1 MIDKNTLEARIEDKV
16 YPKVTPEDLD
26 DAIDSHKFIS
36 ADSVTICV
44 ITLNNGFTVTGINEG
59 SVDPRNFDREIG
71 EKMSYDLARSK
82 LWPLLGF
89 ALAEKLHKE
98 I

>member
-1 MIDKNTLEARIEDKV
+1 MINKNELEARIEDKV
-16 YPKVTPEDLD
+16 YPKVTHEDLD
-26 DAIDSHKFIS
+26 DAIDSHNFVTV
-36 ADSVTICV
+36 DNVTICV
-44 ITLNNGFTVTGINEG
+44 ISLHNGYTLTGINEG

-89 ALAEKLHKE
+89 ALAEKLHKDN
-98 I
+98 